1 LNCTMWPPTIV
12 AIVNQ
17 RSADGALQQHIYVCC
32 RCVACLNLSDL
43 LMLSENNR
51 LVAQETTNNDTAR
64 RRRCV
69 CVTQCVWEFW

>member
-1 LNCTMWPPTIV
+1 MWPPTIV

-51 LVAQETTNNDTAR
+51 LVVQEILLVGNHYININIYTHIGA
-64 RRRCV
+64 
-69 CVTQCVWEFW
+69 

>member
-1 LNCTMWPPTIV
+1 VIELHNVIV

-51 LVAQETTNNDTAR
+51 LVAQEWYTVYTLKM
-64 RRRCV
+64 
-69 CVTQCVWEFW
+69 